1 MMKDSKSAEWQLVI
15 VHKLDWFARN
25 RFDSATYRVNLRRNG
40 KYLISAVEQFDD
52 SPESAMMEAMI
63 ESMAE
68 YYSKN
73 LARETMKGLTENAL
87 KGKHCGG
94 IPPLGYY

>member
-1 MMKDSKSAEWQLVI
+1 M
-15 VHKLDWFARN
+15 
-25 RFDSATYRVNLRRNG
+25 
-40 KYLISAVEQFDD
+40 EQFDD

-87 KGKHCGG
+87 KGKRCGG
-94 IPPLGYY
+94 IPPLEYC